1 MEYKISVI
9 VPIHNV
15 AKYIGESLDSILNQ
29 TIGHENLQV
38 IMVDD
43 GSTDESPAIMEEYS
57 KKYPNFVS
65 KRLDNKSGSAGRPRN
80 EGLALATGKY
90 VMFIDP
96 DDFYTEDAC
105 INFGPDLHSTA
116 GTPIGLTDPI
126 YK

>member
-1 MEYKISVI
+1 MNCPKISVI

-38 IMVDD
+38 IMVND
-43 GSTDESPAIMEEYS
+43 GSTDESGEIIEEYARE
-57 KKYPNFVS
+57 YPNFICKHLS
-65 KRLDNKSGSAGRPRN
+65 TKSGSAGKPRN
-80 EGLALATGKY
+80 EGLQLATGKY

-105 INFGPDLHSTA
+105 ENLYNQMEKYNAEVITSTSSA
-116 GTPIGLTDPI
+116 
-126 YK
+126 